1 MQQKNKLLNLR
12 LIIACATLIVCAIAV
27 ASKLISLSV
36 SEGVFLQKEGKKR
49 YIKYRETKAVRGGI
63 YDRNNFPLAI
73 SIVNYDL
80 YALSGFNSEK
90 LQTLRHKIDIPSNHL
105 NKKKFLKKTLLK
117 KNISAAENSI
127 IKNLNFNRL
136 EVEIRHSRHYPLGN
150 QISPLI
156 GFYGKDGP
164 QEGLEKSYDYLLSGS
179 DGREKLYKN
188 AKQEIISKPIEVLK
202 KVQGKD
208 IVLTIDSTI
217 QFFAYKYL
225 AEAIESNDAKSGSVI
240 ILDNASG
247 EILAVASYPS
257 YNPNDP
263 MRAIQKNRAL
273 VDAYE
278 FGSALKPITIS
289 YAIDN
294 SIIDKNEILETPQRF
309 NLNNKVISDSK
320 NYKELKPSEIIAFSS
335 QVGASKIAL
344 MLGYDS
350 LKKNYLDFGFT
361 KPISINFP
369 SSSYGYMNFK
379 DNISDRELAALGYGY
394 GLEVSPFQ
402 LASAYSVF
410 ANEGIYKDFILLKGT
425 HINQRNLISKDSADF
440 ILEALSEVVEY
451 GTGKLANIKNFDV
464 GGKTSTVHK
473 VSSFGY
479 QSDSYRA
486 SFVGI
491 APLQKNSLTIL
502 VSVDDPNLNSYSGGA
517 VAAPIFS
524 KIADSS
530 LNYLG
535 Y

>member
-105 NKKKFLKKTLLK
+105 NKKNFFKKTLLK

-208 IVLTIDSTI
+208 IV
-217 QFFAYKYL
+217 
-225 AEAIESNDAKSGSVI
+225 
-240 ILDNASG
+240 
-247 EILAVASYPS
+247 
-257 YNPNDP
+257 
-263 MRAIQKNRAL
+263 
-273 VDAYE
+273 
-278 FGSALKPITIS
+278 
-289 YAIDN
+289 
-294 SIIDKNEILETPQRF
+294 
-309 NLNNKVISDSK
+309 
-320 NYKELKPSEIIAFSS
+320 
-335 QVGASKIAL
+335 
-344 MLGYDS
+344 
-350 LKKNYLDFGFT
+350 
-361 KPISINFP
+361 
-369 SSSYGYMNFK
+369 
-379 DNISDRELAALGYGY
+379 
-394 GLEVSPFQ
+394 
-402 LASAYSVF
+402 
-410 ANEGIYKDFILLKGT
+410 
-425 HINQRNLISKDSADF
+425 
-440 ILEALSEVVEY
+440 
-451 GTGKLANIKNFDV
+451 
-464 GGKTSTVHK
+464 
-473 VSSFGY
+473 
-479 QSDSYRA
+479 
-486 SFVGI
+486 
-491 APLQKNSLTIL
+491 
-502 VSVDDPNLNSYSGGA
+502 
-517 VAAPIFS
+517 
-524 KIADSS
+524 
-530 LNYLG
+530 
-535 Y
+535 